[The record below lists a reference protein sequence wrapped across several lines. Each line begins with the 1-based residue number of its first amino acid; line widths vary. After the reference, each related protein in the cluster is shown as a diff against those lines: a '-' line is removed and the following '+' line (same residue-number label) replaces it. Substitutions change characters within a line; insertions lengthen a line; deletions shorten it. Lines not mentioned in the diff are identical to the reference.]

1 MQRSFSDLE
10 YGAVKRVTRRERFL
24 SEIDAVMPWGEL
36 LAVLEPHYPRSG
48 NVGRPPVGLERMLRM
63 YLAQQCFALSDE
75 GTEDALYD
83 SAAIRKFVGIDI
95 GTETAPDATT
105 LLKFRRLLE
114 QHRLTERIFAVINQ
128 HLSKRGLILREG
140 TIVDAT
146 LIAAPSSTKNSQGE
160 RDPEMRQTK
169 KGNNYYF
176 GMKAHIGVDAESGLV
191 HTLVTTA
198 ANSHDVTQAHALLH
212 GEEQVAYG
220 DAGYL
225 GVEKRTENRDSSVTW
240 RVAMRLGKRRQ
251 LDTRTRLGKLQERLE
266 QMKASVRAKVEH
278 PFHVVKNLLGYRKVR
293 YRGLVKNTAQLFT
306 LFSLANLMLAKRSL
320 YAGSSPS

>member
-36 LAVLEPHYPRSG
+36 LLVLEPHYPRSG
-48 NVGRPPVGLERMLRM
+48 NVGRQPVGLERMLRM

-95 GTETAPDATT
+95 GSETAPDATT
-105 LLKFRRLLE
+105 LLKFRRQLE
-114 QHRLTERIFAVINQ
+114 QHRLTERLFVVINQ
-128 HLSKRGLILREG
+128 QLSKRGLILKEG

-169 KGNNYYF
+169 KGNNYHF

-198 ANSHDVTQAHALLH
+198 ANCHDVTQAHALLH
-212 GEEQVAYG
+212 GAERVVYG
-220 DAGYL
+220 DAGYQ
-225 GVEKRTENRDSSVTW
+225 GVEKRSENQGKPVTW
-240 RVAMRLGKRRQ
+240 RVAMRPGRRRQ
-251 LDTRTRLGKLQERLE
+251 LNLRTRLGQLQEKLE
-266 QMKASVRAKVEH
+266 HLKASVRAKVEH
-278 PFHVVKNLLGYRKVR
+278 PFHIVKNLLGYRKAK
-293 YRGLVKNTAQLFT
+293 YRGLAKNTAQLFT
-306 LFSLANLMLAKRSL
+306 LFGIANLMLARRSL
-320 YAGSSPS
+320 GSSPS

>member
-48 NVGRPPVGLERMLRM
+48 KVGRPPVGLERMLRM

-114 QHRLTERIFAVINQ
+114 QHRLTERIFVVINQ
-128 HLSKRGLILREG
+128 QLSKRGLILREG

-212 GEEQVAYG
+212 GEERVAYG
-220 DAGYL
+220 DAGYR
-225 GVEKRTENRDSSVTW
+225 GVEKRAENRDSS
-240 RVAMRLGKRRQ
+240 
-251 LDTRTRLGKLQERLE
+251 
-266 QMKASVRAKVEH
+266 
-278 PFHVVKNLLGYRKVR
+278 
-293 YRGLVKNTAQLFT
+293 FT
-306 LFSLANLMLAKRSL
+306 
-320 YAGSSPS
+320 

>member
-1 MQRSFSDLE
+1 
-10 YGAVKRVTRRERFL
+10 
-24 SEIDAVMPWGEL
+24 
-36 LAVLEPHYPRSG
+36 
-48 NVGRPPVGLERMLRM
+48 MLRM
-63 YLAQQCFALSDE
+63 YIAQQCFGLSDE

-95 GTETAPDATT
+95 GRETAPDATT
-105 LLKFRRLLE
+105 LLKFRRMLE

-128 HLSKRGLILREG
+128 QLSTRGLILKEG

-146 LIAAPSSTKNSQGE
+146 LIAAPSSTRNSTGT

-212 GEEQVAYG
+212 GEEHAVYG
-220 DAGYL
+220 DAGYQGADKREENRNTPVTWHIAMRPGKRKQL
-225 GVEKRTENRDSSVTW
+225 NKRTRIGV
-240 RVAMRLGKRRQ
+240 
-251 LDTRTRLGKLQERLE
+251 LQEKLE
-266 QMKASVRAKVEH
+266 HLKASVRAKVEH
-278 PFHVVKNLLGYRKVR
+278 PFHIIKNLLGYRKVK
-293 YRGLVKNTAQLFT
+293 YRGLAKNAAQLYT
-306 LFSLANLMLAKRSL
+306 LFGIANLMLAKRRM
-320 YAGSSPS
+320 SPS